1 MAYHAKKVTNLLK
14 AGIIVDKG
22 DSYKINP
29 DILATSL
36 FIGIYSDGIS
46 INCIALNLAQETVE
60 LSEVLSKENYDS
72 FIAIIHNTN
81 LSLLSKITFLIHLF
95 SQEDKILNVGISIQ
109 GTITSSKEIVISNSY
124 LSLNSSSFLDKCTL
138 FEAVRANYYMLK
150 SDHLLD
156 DMWYLY
162 VGNDAIYLLS
172 NDTISPAKGLITLD
186 TCEKKAISTLF
197 KHNTDQISLFE
208 AKDIVLHK
216 VIPFM
221 QFVHPSIL
229 IVGGALA
236 IQEVSSF
243 VYSDFKALNISEV
256 KFDDS
261 NFAKS
266 IACFAMSKFFE
277 GRE

>member
-150 SDHLLD
+150 SDYLLD